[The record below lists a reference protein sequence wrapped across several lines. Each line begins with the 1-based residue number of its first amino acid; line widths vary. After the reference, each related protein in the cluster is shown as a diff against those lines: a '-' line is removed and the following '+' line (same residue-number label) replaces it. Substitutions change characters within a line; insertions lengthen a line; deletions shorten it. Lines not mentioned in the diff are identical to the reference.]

1 MKNKNET
8 RIPLRRAELI
18 SPFGVGAIS
27 TNNEGIN
34 MMTGVLDQWFKG
46 NNVDLADYRFN
57 ESRLENILGVKEFRL
72 PPDYRSTFG
81 KNGGSLKNVDLKIPM
96 ILFPTWFYCNRC
108 RKMEKLHLADI
119 SKKKCKHCNNGY
131 LVQVPFVTV
140 CKHGHIDDFPWNE
153 WVHRDISTKCKGPLK
168 LVSTGGATLTSM
180 RVECT
185 VCGENY
191 KRSLKG
197 ITSKLDNENS
207 SPLVTQVQE
216 GKTFLCTG
224 RKHWYGT
231 NETAH
236 EECFEQPFVLLRNS
250 NNVYYPD
257 VISALYLPGDYSS
270 ELKEVIEFLKQE
282 PIAHEIETLKT
293 VIDEKEKIAT
303 YLLNKFSVDLQTA
316 NNQTII
322 KALTVIEGESLVV
335 EDNEL
340 EDIEKKL
347 RYQEFCSLNETMDN
361 KHLKVV
367 SEFNE
372 KLNSLV
378 DFKKLGISKIHLV
391 PKLRDTRV
399 LFGFERLKS
408 DQSINRDK
416 INKGKELLFRN
427 PSNPE
432 NNWLPGYTVYGEG
445 IFIEFNDEAL
455 TNWENSRLVKEHFN
469 LLQSR
474 YKEIEAAGIVMDK
487 ELNPRYVM
495 LHTLA
500 HLLISEMIFECGY
513 STSALRERLYISKE
527 NGKEMNG
534 FLIYTASGDSE
545 GTMGGLVRLGEKDTL
560 LQILERSIDKAKWC
574 SSDPVC
580 TEIGVTSGQGIHS
593 LNIAACHNCTYL
605 PETSCE
611 EFNRFLDRSL
621 IVGLPNTPSIGFF
634 SDYLNNNNR

>member
-1 MKNKNET
+1 MKNNET
-8 RIPLRRAELI
+8 SIPLRRAELI

-34 MMTGVLDQWFKG
+34 MMTGVLDQWFKRK
-46 NNVDLADYRFN
+46 NIDLADYRFN
-57 ESRLENILGVKEFRL
+57 ESRLESILGVKEFRL
-72 PPDYRSTFG
+72 PPDFRSPFG
-81 KNGGSLKNVDLKIPM
+81 KNEGTLKNTDLKIPM

-140 CKHGHIDDFPWNE
+140 CKNGHIDDFPWNE
-153 WVHRDISTKCKGPLK
+153 WVHKDVSTKCKGPLK

-185 VCGENY
+185 ACGEKT

-197 ITSKLDNENS
+197 ITSKSDNGNS
-207 SPLVTQVQE
+207 SPLASKLQE
-216 GKTFLCTG
+216 GKTYLCTG

-231 NETAH
+231 NDSAH
-236 EECFEQPFVLLRNS
+236 EECCEQPFVLLRNS
-250 NNVYYPD
+250 NNVYYAD

-282 PIAHEIETLKT
+282 PVANEIEYLKT
-293 VIDEKEKIAT
+293 IIDEKDKIAT
-303 YLLNKFSVDLQTA
+303 FLLNKFKIDLQAA
-316 NNQTII
+316 NRQVVI
-322 KALTVIEGESLVV
+322 KALDIIEGESHVI
-335 EDNEL
+335 EDSEL
-340 EDIEKKL
+340 ENIEKKL
-347 RYQEFCSLNETMDN
+347 RYQEFCSLNETMDT

-367 SEFNE
+367 SEFNWNLDYS
-372 KLNSLV
+372 KQ
-378 DFKKLGISKIHLV
+378 FKAMGVSKVHLV

-399 LFGFERLKS
+399 LFGFQRLNS
-408 DQSINRDK
+408 EQSINRNK
-416 INKGKELLFRN
+416 IDKGKEMLFRN
-427 PSNPE
+427 PSHPD

-445 IFIEFNDEAL
+445 IFLGIDDETL
-455 TNWENSRLVKEHFN
+455 NKWENSDVVVKHFN
-469 LLQSR
+469 LLLSR
-474 YKEIEAAGIVMDK
+474 YKEIEAAGIVTDK
-487 ELNPRYVM
+487 ELSPRLVM

-527 NGKEMNG
+527 NGREMNG

-560 LQILERSIDKAKWC
+560 LQILERAIEKARWC

-593 LNIAACHNCTYL
+593 LNIAACHNCSYL

-621 IVGLPNTPSIGFF
+621 IVGLPDAKGLGFF
-634 SDYLNNNNR
+634 EDYLINN